1 MEKEQAQNSQYN
13 FDEGESWKTYTTQL
27 HDLL

>member
-1 MEKEQAQNSQYN
+1 MEKQQAQNSQDN
-13 FDEGESWKTYTTQL
+13 FEEGESWKTYTKL